1 VIIEKGIP
9 LEHTSGRKYLW
20 AQMENNDSFF
30 VPCDPGGV
38 FSTRQSIYASAKR
51 AGVKVSVRKMPGG
64 LRVWRVT

>member
-1 VIIEKGIP
+1 
-9 LEHTSGRKYLW
+9 
-20 AQMENNDSFF
+20 MESNDSFF